1 MFDIAEI
8 VKRVIKYLV
17 MGLMI
22 SLAAFLVP
30 KKAKSLDW
38 EEVCLIGL
46 SAAAT
51 FAILDTYLP
60 SIAVSA
66 RTGLGF
72 SLGSA
77 LVGGI
82 PIA

>member
-1 MFDIAEI
+1 MFDIVEI

-22 SLAAFLVP
+22 ALASFLVP
-30 KKAKSLDW
+30 KKAKALEL
-38 EEVCLIGL
+38 EEIALLGL

-66 RTGLGF
+66 RQGVGLT
-72 SLGSA
+72 LGA
-77 LVGGI
+77 GLLGGI